1 MALMGRLLLV
11 LLVLS
16 GCSEKQ
22 PSGEMTNGPEQIAE
36 TFYRALRANPLVDLP
51 APEQYRV
58 FRPLLQ
64 QSLLRR
70 LEQAYAVDRQIHANE
85 PQPTP
90 PLSEGRLF
98 TSLFEGFTDFELI
111 GCQTK
116 KLTSRCQ
123 FNLIY
128 DNQGKTVEWQDG
140 LRLRQGR
147 LGWQVEDVVY
157 GGDWDFAP
165 KGTLTSRLD
174 TIIRMAPAP
183 IDKLEK

>member
-1 MALMGRLLLV
+1 MGLIVRLLLV
-11 LLVLS
+11 LWVLS
-16 GCSEKQ
+16 GCSDK
-22 PSGEMTNGPEQIAE
+22 PVSGEITNGPEQIAE

-70 LEQAYAVDRQIHANE
+70 LEQAYVVDRQIHANE

-90 PLSEGRLF
+90 PLSEGSLF
-98 TSLFEGFTDFELI
+98 TSLFEGVTDFELI

-123 FNLIY
+123 FKLIY
-128 DNQGKTVEWQDG
+128 DNQGKRVEWQDG

-147 LGWQVEDVVY
+147 LGWQVEDVDY

-165 KGTLTSRLD
+165 QGTLTSRLD
-174 TIIRMAPAP
+174 TIIAMVPAP
-183 IDKLEK
+183 TDKLEK